1 MCFAFPGIR
10 FVIPGLLMN
19 VLFPRRL
26 CKTLAE
32 APGQLLKANSQ
43 MGSALSPYVDNL

>member
-1 MCFAFPGIR
+1 MCFFPGD
-10 FVIPGLLMN
+10 
-19 VLFPRRL
+19 
-26 CKTLAE
+26 CETLAK